1 MTNSASQS
9 DPLVLAVADAID
21 REGLIA
27 DGDGVVVGVSGGLDS
42 VVLLDVLAGLSDGR
56 RWRLTVAH
64 LNHRLRPTADDD
76 ARFVANLAGHYG
88 LPCDGRQEDVTDLAA
103 QTGQSIETAG
113 RMARYDMLTEAA
125 QTVGAA
131 CVAVAHHADDNIET
145 VLHRLLRGTH
155 LRGLAGMP
163 IRRPLGETDI
173 HLVRPLL
180 HCRRED
186 ILDYAQ
192 RRNLIWREDETNT
205 DTTYRRNFIRHEL
218 LPLLRDR
225 MNPRVD
231 DALIRLAGSADQ
243 AEQHLDTLG
252 RQALGAARLADG
264 GDGVIEL
271 DAEALAPHGLVVITY
286 AMRAALEALGAS
298 MQAVTA
304 DHLTQ
309 LAALATDETQTAIAL
324 PGGLSARRL
333 GRRITLGPQIA
344 TETPPAQS
352 TALTCPGRTVL
363 SDGSAVTLTVGSMDR
378 SAFEQHRR
386 EPAAGVELMDADTVV
401 GALSCRPRRNGD
413 SFHPLGAPGRQTV
426 SDFLTNAKAPHALRP
441 SVCCVRDDLGVIYV
455 APLRIDDRVRITEA
469 TTHVLRIAFERS
481 S

>member
-9 DPLVLAVADAID
+9 DPLVLAVANAI
-21 REGLIA
+21 EQEALIA

-42 VVLLDVLAGLSDGR
+42 AVLLDVLAGLGDER
-56 RWRLTVAH
+56 HWRLTVAH
-64 LNHRLRPTADDD
+64 LNHRLRPTADED

-88 LPCDGRQEDVTDLAA
+88 LRCHGQHRDVTDLAA

-113 RMARYDMLTEAA
+113 RMARYDMFTEVA

-163 IRRPLGETDI
+163 IRRPLGETNI
-173 HLVRPLL
+173 YLVRPLL
-180 HCRRED
+180 SCRRED
-186 ILDYAQ
+186 ISDYAQ

-252 RQALGAARLADG
+252 RQALLAARLADG
-264 GDGVIEL
+264 GDEVIEL
-271 DAEALAPHGLVVITY
+271 DVSALAPHGLVVITY
-286 AMRAALEALGAS
+286 AMRAALEAMGAS

-309 LAALATDETQTAIAL
+309 LATLATDQTPPAVAL
-324 PGGLSARRL
+324 PGGLVARRQ
-333 GRRITLGPQIA
+333 GRRMTLGPQIA
-344 TETPPAQS
+344 VEAPPAQS
-352 TALTCPGRTVL
+352 VPLTCPGRTPL
-363 SDGSAVTLTVGSMDR
+363 PDGSVVTITVGPIDR
-378 SAFEQHRR
+378 SAFDQHRR
-386 EPAAGVELMDADTVV
+386 SPAAGVELIDADAVV

-426 SDFLTNAKAPHALRP
+426 SDFLTNTKAPHSLR
-441 SVCCVRDDLGVIYV
+441 STVHCVRDELGLIYV
-455 APLRIDDRVRITEA
+455 APLRIDDRVRITG
-469 TTHVLRIAFERS
+469 TTTRVLHMAFERTS
-481 S
+481 